1 MTNDKAMK
9 LANPLSYPLAVLAGG
24 ITLFVGVR
32 FIQISS
38 QIMLPVASGIAM
50 IGASFLKSRESDV
63 LNIENPELAQ
73 EIIAVRNSALTLV
86 NQTQELS
93 LEARKLLT
101 DAFQME
107 LLAAIQLS
115 CDRAQ
120 ELPTKIDN
128 LAQSLQSHNSLLS
141 VDELQQQLA
150 QVQQKLRSSSG
161 ISKQHLTQLAESLK
175 RNIQLAKEGQDTRLS
190 QFVNISTLIQDAA
203 GVLQQLQNQ
212 LRSFDLTDS
221 EKLNEL
227 QLLSDE
233 LSSIEE
239 NIDLLVRK

>member
-24 ITLFVGVR
+24 VTLFVGVR

-50 IGASFLKSRESDV
+50 IGAGFLKSRESEI